1 MRGKS
6 PTTCFILFPIID
18 RCSTSNVCSQSC
30 LASSWVVYALSSR
43 HRECFVEQANLED
56 DASAKTKAFKAKK
69 PQRPL
74 LFRDFPAVPPPP
86 EKEPAD
92 DGRDHQV
99 NGPVVSILD
108 ALGY

>member
-43 HRECFVEQANLED
+43 HRECFVEQANLKD

-74 LFRDFPAVPPPP
+74 LFRDSRRFPPRLKKNRRTTGGTTRSTV
-86 EKEPAD
+86 
-92 DGRDHQV
+92 Q
-99 NGPVVSILD
+99 
-108 ALGY
+108 